1 MCGSGINIIKLNN
14 SYLYFKFYLLIIMMK
29 MNLLIKSNKSF
40 FRARLHILN
49 QFQRNIKRMFIENNK
64 NSNENISIVKV
75 NDIKQFG
82 KKFNDEEV
90 KKYLDPFG
98 FLNTSECI
106 KI

>member
-1 MCGSGINIIKLNN
+1 
-14 SYLYFKFYLLIIMMK
+14 MMK
-29 MNLLIKSNKSF
+29 IKLLIKSNKSIL
-40 FRARLHILN
+40 RERLDILN

-64 NSNENISIVKV
+64 NSNENISFVKV

-82 KKFNDEEV
+82 KKFNDEDV

-98 FLNTSECI
+98 FLNTNECI

>member
-1 MCGSGINIIKLNN
+1 MKIK
-14 SYLYFKFYLLIIMMK
+14 
-29 MNLLIKSNKSF
+29 LLIKSNKSIL
-40 FRARLHILN
+40 RERLDILN

-64 NSNENISIVKV
+64 NSNENISFVKV

-82 KKFNDEEV
+82 KKFNDEDV

-98 FLNTSECI
+98 FLNTNECI